1 MAPGALGQQTWPRR
15 VARGVMLAASGL
27 AAVGQQEGVAAADAQ
42 DRSRAPRGHLTAVT
56 SPRSPLGG
64 ARSEWGLLGTF
75 AHEDGWVNGEVLGCP
90 VACLANRSLMD
101 RRRAERGRGDSEIVR
116 SEQGGSDENRSN
128 R

>member
-56 SPRSPLGG
+56 PPLGG

-75 AHEDGWVNGEVLGCP
+75 AHEDGWVNGEVLAMPGSLSCES
-90 VACLANRSLMD
+90 VAHGPA
-101 RRRAERGRGDSEIVR
+101 AG
-116 SEQGGSDENRSN
+116 
-128 R
+128 